1 MSVLACAAVAASL
14 VLVRDGRPSATI
26 VLDERPTQAAQLG
39 AFELQHVVRK
49 ITGATLPIGSA
60 SDAVAGAVVHIGEG
74 KGFRREEYAVRFG
87 ESRVD
92 LLGHDDA
99 AFGKVNYADART
111 FPRPHASLHS
121 SLFAVYDFLEKGCGV
136 RFYMPGDI
144 GIACVQ
150 RKTLVAEMDDVRRE
164 PSMKAIRYST
174 MMKSPLTGVET
185 ATPRDRHL
193 LQLRWRMAMNYGMSN
208 HNILRLY
215 AEYWDKSTANPAAAK
230 LFKGKKRDIF
240 AKGYAGRG
248 EGGLRF
254 LFPEDPDVPPQ
265 LCYSNPETI
274 RLLADQA
281 RRQAPGERMLFT
293 AFADYPKLPDFPY
306 SYPMLGGDN
315 GSYCL
320 CERCRGAVPESARTE
335 NEKRTWLYFNFINAL
350 CRELKKSGEGY
361 SVAAGVYS
369 CVPQDV
375 LLEDN
380 MSLQFM
386 YSVSCWQ
393 FPHVRRRYVELFDF
407 WSKKAGDRAKTVWA
421 YLIGPWWDMQRVPRP
436 PMKCFPGFYPHQTA
450 DVVRHF
456 ASRGVTGWFQ
466 EAYVDFCFLEAF
478 MAMNLCYD
486 DAFDVDGEYD
496 LFFRNFFGAAAE
508 PMRAYWDEVERA
520 FTDFSNYPE
529 SAKNLY
535 HGVVGIGMFPDE
547 VNWALGTPERV
558 AKLDGLFRDAE
569 SRADGEAVKQRL
581 AYLRRL
587 IHGQMVEG
595 RREFEARQAKRES
608 LAKMPVRTAY
618 VPLCP
623 PAGGD
628 AARVDFSKAG
638 RNWIAR
644 DVNGSNTTS
653 GATLWLAHDAEFLYF
668 KYDEPRFRASEANLD
683 IWSENIEMFFG
694 ASNDYPYG
702 HLVVSPKGKSA
713 CYRHSLVNGIVGFS
727 PCDMGLKCASAT
739 KDGRWI
745 ATGSIPL
752 SKLLPDKPEPGYGTA
767 SRFRMNVF
775 RSSPGR
781 TTLCWSPIYTARFLD
796 GIYRMGEVELA
807 RPKDK

>member
-1 MSVLACAAVAASL
+1 MLLAASL
-14 VLVRDGRPSATI
+14 ALVRDGRPSASI
-26 VLDERPTQAAQLG
+26 VLDDRPTQAAQLG
-39 AFELQHVVRK
+39 AYELQHVVRM
-49 ITGATLPIGSA
+49 ITGATLPIVGRDSA
-60 SDAVAGAVVHIGEG
+60 PVGAVVHIGEG
-74 KGFRREEYAVRFG
+74 EGFRREEYEVRFG
-87 ESRVD
+87 RDRVD

-99 AFGKVNYADART
+99 EYGKVNYADART

-121 SLFAVYDFLEKGCGV
+121 SLFAVYDFMEKGCGV
-136 RFYMPGDI
+136 RFYMPGEI
-144 GIACVQ
+144 GIAFVP

-174 MMKSPLTGVET
+174 MMMSPLTGVET

-215 AEYWDKSTANPAAAK
+215 AEYWDKSPANPAAAR

-240 AKGYAGRG
+240 AKGYEGRG
-248 EGGLRF
+248 EGGIRF
-254 LFPEDPDVPPQ
+254 LFPNDPDVPPQ

-281 RRQAPGERMLFT
+281 RRQASGERMLFT
-293 AFADYPKLPDFPY
+293 AFADYPKLPGFPY
-306 SYPMLGGDN
+306 GYPMLGGDN

-320 CERCRGAVPESARTE
+320 CDRCRGAVPESARTE
-335 NEKRTWLYFNFINAL
+335 REKRTWLYFNFVNAL
-350 CRELKKSGEGY
+350 CRELRKSGEGY
-361 SVAAGVYS
+361 SVAAGVYA
-369 CVPQDV
+369 CEPQDV
-375 LLEDN
+375 PLEDN

-386 YSVSCWQ
+386 YSVSSWQ
-393 FPHVRRRYVELFDF
+393 FPQARRRYQELFDF
-407 WSKKAGDRAKTVWA
+407 WSKKAGERTKTIWA

-436 PMKCFPGFYPHQTA
+436 PMKCFPGFYPHQTV

-478 MAMNLCYD
+478 MAMGVCYD
-486 DAFDVDGEYD
+486 DSFDVDGEYD

-558 AKLDGLFRDAE
+558 ARLDGYFRKAE
-569 SRADGEAVKQRL
+569 AKADSAVAKRRL

-587 IHGQMVEG
+587 IHDQMMEG
-595 RREFEARQAKRES
+595 RKEFEARQAKRKS
-608 LAKMPVRTAY
+608 LEKIPVRATY
-618 VPLCP
+618 VPLCQD
-623 PAGGD
+623 AGGN
-628 AARVDFSKAG
+628 ASKVDFAKAG

-644 DVNGSNTTS
+644 DVYGSNTTS
-653 GATLWLAHDAEFLYF
+653 GATLWLAHDAKHLYF
-668 KYDEPRFRASEANLD
+668 KYDERNYGSCGTGLD
-683 IWSENIEMFFG
+683 IWSENIELFFG
-694 ASNDYPYG
+694 AKNDYPYS
-702 HLVVSPKGKSA
+702 HIAISPGGKCAS
-713 CYRHSLVNGIVGFS
+713 YLHSLVNGIVSFNPS
-727 PCDMGLKCASAT
+727 DVGLRCTSAV
-739 KDGRWI
+739 KDGAWT

-752 SKLLPDKPEPGYGTA
+752 ARLLPDKPEPGYGTA
-767 SRFRMNVF
+767 ARFRMNLF
-775 RSSPGR
+775 RTSPGR
-781 TTLCWSPIYTARFLD
+781 TTLCWSPTFTAAFLD

-807 RPKDK
+807 RPKDR